1 MGFFKLFF
9 MGKDK
14 GKLLAKIKKTIK
26 KVGSVVADAPL
37 LPILPFIL
45 VMKKMLKDRGLPLG
59 ENNRD
64 LVKSFYENIV
74 KKHKSFDDQRENLV
88 EDIVSIVKD
97 IIGFFAKAK
106 GKTDKGQGSPEEK
119 EAVKL
124 ATKVIET
131 PTTDKEEKSGMTNK
145 IPGGKNTLFIVGG
158 LAVGAVL
165 FTVLKKK

>member
-1 MGFFKLFF
+1 

-14 GKLLAKIKKTIK
+14 GKLLEKIKKTAK

-37 LPILPFIL
+37 LPILPFVL
-45 VMKKMLKDRGLPLG
+45 VMKKMLKDKGLPVG

-64 LVKSFYENIV
+64 VVKSFYDNIV

-88 EDIVSIVKD
+88 EDIVTIVKD
-97 IIGFFAKAK
+97 IISFFAKAK
-106 GKTDKGQGSPEEK
+106 LKKDKGEGTKDELT
-119 EAVKL
+119 AVTL

-131 PTTDKEEKSGMTNK
+131 PVKDKPSTKNI

-158 LAVGAVL
+158 LAAAVVV

>member
-1 MGFFKLFF
+1 MAKRT
-9 MGKDK
+9 K
-14 GKLLAKIKKTIK
+14 GKLAQKIKKTLK
-26 KVGSVVADAPL
+26 KVGSVAADAPL
-37 LPILPFIL
+37 LPIFPFII
-45 VMKKMLKDRGLPLG
+45 VMKKMLKDKGLPVG

-64 LVKSFYENIV
+64 VVKSFYQNIV
-74 KKHKSFDDQRENLV
+74 RKHKSFDDQRENLV

-106 GKTDKGQGSPEEK
+106 LKKDKGEGTKDEQT
-119 EAVKL
+119 AVKL

-131 PTTDKEEKSGMTNK
+131 PVTDEKPTKNI

-158 LAVGAVL
+158 LAAAVVA

>member
-1 MGFFKLFF
+1 
-9 MGKDK
+9 MGKDR
-14 GKLLAKIKKTIK
+14 GKLLAKIKKTVK
-26 KVGSVVADAPL
+26 KVGNVVADAPL

-64 LVKSFYENIV
+64 VVKSFYQNIV

-97 IIGFFAKAK
+97 IIGFLSKAK
-106 GKTDKGQGSPEEK
+106 KKTDKGEGSAEEK
-119 EAVKL
+119 EAVVL
-124 ATKVIET
+124 AKKVIET
-131 PTTDKEEKSGMTNK
+131 PTTDKEEKSGTTNK

>member
-1 MGFFKLFF
+1 MK
-9 MGKDK
+9 K
-14 GKLLAKIKKTIK
+14 GKLKEKIKKTIK
-26 KVGSVVADAPL
+26 KVGSVAADAPL
-37 LPILPFIL
+37 LPIFPFII
-45 VMKKMLKDRGLPLG
+45 VMKKMLKDKGLPVG

-64 LVKSFYENIV
+64 IVKSFYQNIV

-106 GKTDKGQGSPEEK
+106 VKKDKGEGTKDELT
-119 EAVKL
+119 AVKL
-124 ATKVIET
+124 ATKVIDT
-131 PTTDKEEKSGMTNK
+131 PVTDKAAKNI

-158 LAVGAVL
+158 LAAAVVA

>member
-1 MGFFKLFF
+1 
-9 MGKDK
+9 MGKDRA
-14 GKLLAKIKKTIK
+14 KLLAKIKKTVK
-26 KVGSVVADAPL
+26 KVGNVVADAPL

-45 VMKKMLKDRGLPLG
+45 VMKKMLKDRGLPIG

-64 LVKSFYENIV
+64 VVKSFYQNIV

-97 IIGFFAKAK
+97 IIGFLTKAK
-106 GKTDKGQGSPEEK
+106 KKTDKGEGSAEEK
-119 EAVKL
+119 EAVVL
-124 ATKVIET
+124 AKKVIET
-131 PTTDKEEKSGMTNK
+131 PTTDKEEKSGTTNK